1 MIVDVNLIINLTLY
15 LIALTLAEECSDFID
30 NRAELKRRMGSE
42 LLVKLTKH
50 FIERFLQRKA
60 RDYKK
65 IDLNLL
71 ENIAYN
77 ILRDGEYYATTN
89 SIIVFHPT
97 YTIISCFD
105 GEYLV
110 LKTIIKTSELEEK
123 IRRLMRRAR
132 RIKWRNIIIMSPPMK
147 RK

>member
-1 MIVDVNLIINLTLY
+1 MDVSLILIANLTLY

-30 NRAELKRRMGSE
+30 NRVELRRRMGSE
-42 LLVKLTKH
+42 LVVKLTKH
-50 FIERFLQRKA
+50 FIERFLQRRA

-65 IDLNLL
+65 RKLNLL

-77 ILRDGEYYATTN
+77 VLSDCGYYATTN

-97 YTIISCFD
+97 YTVISCFD

-110 LKTIIKTSELEEK
+110 LKTIIKTCELEEK
-123 IRRLMRRAR
+123 IRKLMRKAR
-132 RIKWRNIIIMSPPMK
+132 KIKWKNIIIMTPPMK

>member
-1 MIVDVNLIINLTLY
+1 MILIANLTLY

-30 NRAELKRRMGSE
+30 NRVELRRRMGSE
-42 LLVKLTKH
+42 LVVKLTKH
-50 FIERFLQRKA
+50 FIERFLQRRA

-77 ILRDGEYYATTN
+77 VLRDGEYYATTN

-123 IRRLMRRAR
+123 IRRLMRKAR
-132 RIKWRNIIIMSPPMK
+132 KIKWRNIIIITPPMK
-147 RK
+147 K

>member
-1 MIVDVNLIINLTLY
+1 MNVSLILIANLTLY

-30 NRAELKRRMGSE
+30 NRAELRRRVGSE
-42 LLVKLTKH
+42 LVVKLTKH
-50 FIERFLQRKA
+50 FIDRFLQRRA

-77 ILRDGEYYATTN
+77 VLRDGEYYATTN

-97 YTIISCFD
+97 YTVISCFD

-123 IRRLMRRAR
+123 IRRLMRKAR
-132 RIKWRNIIIMSPPMK
+132 KIKWKNIIIMTPSMK
-147 RK
+147 RR

>member
-1 MIVDVNLIINLTLY
+1 
-15 LIALTLAEECSDFID
+15 
-30 NRAELKRRMGSE
+30 MGSE
-42 LLVKLTKH
+42 MC
-50 FIERFLQRKA
+50 IRDRRKA

-77 ILRDGEYYATTN
+77 VLRDGEYYALTN

-110 LKTIIKTSELEEK
+110 LKTIIKTNELKEK
-123 IRRLMRRAR
+123 IKKLMRKAR
-132 RIKWRNIIIMSPPMK
+132 KVKWKNIIIMSFPMK
-147 RK
+147 K